1 MLYDPL
7 MSMTTRIATALATV
21 GLLVSAALG
30 QDYIDQANALYDD
43 IRLEQRSDLV
53 ILPVIAK
60 MDEPPRGVETVEK
73 AALQPASSSAIWTQA
88 RAWAESEP
96 QRRVLEA
103 LDEVTRETDYRFA
116 MAFGLPYGVE
126 ALVDESDVGIDIVSA
141 DLHID
146 LDVGGTPLLAGA
158 DFRYFRGVR
167 WLMCL
172 AQVEATRLAADG
184 DIEGALG
191 VLADAL
197 FFARQIADRQFAE
210 EMTLGIRLMN
220 ACLERMRDIVYTDLR
235 GDRHLA
241 DNQDFLIEYLNLIAE
256 RTREGTEGYIG
267 IERLRFPQANR
278 LAAEQLAHHVLTDHG
293 INQETFVPTMAAL
306 TSGNHP
312 LMLFSQT
319 PRWQNV
325 ADIPQGRL
333 QDALEL
339 IERVHG
345 DFESRWNL
353 RDPHDQMMSQR
364 FYIDLALSGGASQL
378 FAPIIRVLEPLR
390 PLLDLWQQVRL
401 EAIGTRHAL
410 ALAGYEYAFNQ
421 LAPAPTS
428 VRPRWLVDV
437 EPDPLNPQYLRS
449 NPGLAYII
457 PGRHTNNPVHE
468 INVVIEGYSNFQKRF
483 RDDEFL
489 LYSVGGDGANNM
501 ATEIQNTVEDVPGAD
516 YLIWP
521 PVLSLLRENLQTSG
535 QLR

>member
-1 MLYDPL
+1 M
-7 MSMTTRIATALATV
+7 
-21 GLLVSAALG
+21 
-30 QDYIDQANALYDD
+30 
-43 IRLEQRSDLV
+43 
-53 ILPVIAK
+53 
-60 MDEPPRGVETVEK
+60 
-73 AALQPASSSAIWTQA
+73 
-88 RAWAESEP
+88 
-96 QRRVLEA
+96 
-103 LDEVTRETDYRFA
+103 
-116 MAFGLPYGVE
+116 
-126 ALVDESDVGIDIVSA
+126 
-141 DLHID
+141 
-146 LDVGGTPLLAGA
+146 
-158 DFRYFRGVR
+158 
-167 WLMCL
+167 
-172 AQVEATRLAADG
+172 
-184 DIEGALG
+184 
-191 VLADAL
+191 
-197 FFARQIADRQFAE
+197 
-210 EMTLGIRLMN
+210 
-220 ACLERMRDIVYTDLR
+220 
-235 GDRHLA
+235 
-241 DNQDFLIEYLNLIAE
+241 
-256 RTREGTEGYIG
+256 
-267 IERLRFPQANR
+267 
-278 LAAEQLAHHVLTDHG
+278 LTDHG

-319 PRWQNV
+319 PRWQDV
-325 ADIPQGRL
+325 AEVSQGRL
-333 QDALEL
+333 EDAMDL
-339 IERVHG
+339 IDRVQG

-364 FYIDLALSGGASQL
+364 FHIDLALRSGASQF

-410 ALAGYEYAFNQ
+410 ALAGYEYVFNQ

-483 RDDEFL
+483 RNDEFL